1 MKLGKQQ
8 TLQRRLNET
17 GNHSKVLDLNQ
28 SAALS
33 CFGLIYCP
41 WRRARSVNNRS
52 PRCMFEWVNAAV
64 LCFLYFGRYGSFTTD
79 KFSARATKMVR
90 RGEW

>member
-33 CFGLIYCP
+33 CFG
-41 WRRARSVNNRS
+41 S
-52 PRCMFEWVNAAV
+52 AV

-90 RGEW
+90 RGE